1 MVEPWEDPIEEE
13 KKKIHR
19 LRVLVDLTTSVLY
32 QEPSLTLEE
41 ARQLVQN
48 TESSVLTLFPDK
60 QQTFDMVLLPRFER
74 ILHERWGKG
83 MGYTEH

>member
-19 LRVLVDLTTSVLY
+19 LRVLVDLATSVLY
-32 QEPSLTLEE
+32 QETSLTLEE
-41 ARQLVQN
+41 ARQLVRN

-74 ILHERWGKG
+74 ILHERGGRG